1 MFALLS
7 QRRLGWFNHV
17 SRMEAGRITGDILY
31 GELATCSRCQ
41 DVSKMQSVNGK
52 DSGTEMSF

>member
-7 QRRLGWFNHV
+7 QRRLGWFSHV
-17 SRMEAGRITGDILY
+17 SRMEAWRITKDILY
-31 GELATCSRCQ
+31 GELATGSRCQ
-41 DVSKMQSVNGK
+41 DVSKMQSVNEK